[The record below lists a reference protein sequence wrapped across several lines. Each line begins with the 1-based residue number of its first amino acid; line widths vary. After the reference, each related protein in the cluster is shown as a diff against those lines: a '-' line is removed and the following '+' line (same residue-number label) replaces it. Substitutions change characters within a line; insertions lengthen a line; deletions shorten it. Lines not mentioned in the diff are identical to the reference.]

1 MAIREI
7 VPHTDNFIRKKS
19 KPVKKFDETLWE
31 LLDDMKETLN
41 ANPGAGLSA
50 VQVGVLKR
58 VFIIDINNMQI
69 EFVNP
74 EIIKVKGEQYKKE
87 GCLSV
92 KLPFEFVRRPQEVT
106 VTAFDRYGNKF
117 TLTCEDWTAVCIC
130 HETDHLDGVLYIDKT
145 CVPPA
150 GMADDEEEDD

>member
-19 KPVKKFDETLWE
+19 KPVKQFDEQLWE
-31 LLDDMKETLN
+31 LLDDMKETLT
-41 ANPGAGLSA
+41 AHPGAGLSA

-74 EIIKVKGEQYKKE
+74 EIIKTKGVQYKKE

-92 KLPFEFVRRPQEVT
+92 ALPFDYVKRPYEVT
-106 VTAFDRYGNKF
+106 VKAFDRFGNKF

-130 HETDHLDGVLYIDKT
+130 HETDHLDGVLYVDKT

-150 GMADDEEEDD
+150 GMAEDE

>member
-7 VPHTDNFIRKKS
+7 VPHIDSFIRKKS
-19 KPVKKFDETLWE
+19 KPVKKFDESLWE
-31 LLDDMKETLN
+31 LLDDMKETLT

-74 EIIKVKGEQYKKE
+74 EIIKTKGEQYKKE

-92 KLPFEFVRRPQEVT
+92 SLPFDFVKRPQTVT
-106 VTAFDRYGNKF
+106 VTAFDRFGNKF

-130 HETDHLDGVLYIDKT
+130 HETDHLDGVLYVDKT
-145 CVPPA
+145 CVPPK
-150 GMADDEEEDD
+150 GMAEEK

>member
-1 MAIREI
+1 MAVREI
-7 VPHTDNFIRKKS
+7 VPHTDSFIRKKS
-19 KPVKKFDETLWE
+19 KPVKKFDESLWE
-31 LLDDMKETLN
+31 LLDDMKETLG
-41 ANPGAGLSA
+41 AYPGAGLSA

-69 EFVNP
+69 EFINP
-74 EIIKVKGEQYKKE
+74 EIIKTKGEQYKKE

-92 KLPFEFVRRPQEVT
+92 SLPFNFVKRPFEVT
-106 VTAFDRYGNKF
+106 VRAFDRYGNKF

-145 CVPPA
+145 CVPPE
-150 GMADDEEEDD
+150 GMAEDDEL

>member
-7 VPHTDNFIRKKS
+7 VQHTDSFIRKHS
-19 KPVKKFDETLWE
+19 KPVKVFDEKLWE
-31 LLDDMKETLN
+31 LIDDMWETLDN
-41 ANPGAGLSA
+41 RVGAGLSA

-58 VFIIDINNMQI
+58 VFILNINNMRI

-74 EIIKVKGEQYKKE
+74 VITKKSGEQYKEE

-92 KLPFEFVRRPQEVT
+92 SLPFGYVKRPQTVT

-117 TLTCEDWTAVCIC
+117 TLTCEDWTAVCVC
-130 HETDHLDGVLYIDKT
+130 HETDHLDGILYIDKL
-145 CVPPA
+145 VDLPKGA
-150 GMADDEEEDD
+150 K